1 MDENCVFCR
10 IIAGKAPAKIVYQ
23 DDRVTAFWDIHP
35 AAPRHI
41 LIVPNLHL
49 DSMNDVQAEHEATLG
64 QMLRVARQ
72 IAEAEQ
78 VASSGYRLIINTG
91 RDGGQ
96 VVQHLHMHLLGGQH
110 MRYPIG

>member
-35 AAPRHI
+35 AAPCHI

-49 DSMNDVQAEHEATLG
+49 DSMNDVQVEHEAMLG

-72 IAEAEQ
+72 VAEAEK
-78 VASSGYRLIINTG
+78 VATSGYRLIINTG

-96 VVQHLHMHLLGGQH
+96 VVQHVHMHLLGGQH